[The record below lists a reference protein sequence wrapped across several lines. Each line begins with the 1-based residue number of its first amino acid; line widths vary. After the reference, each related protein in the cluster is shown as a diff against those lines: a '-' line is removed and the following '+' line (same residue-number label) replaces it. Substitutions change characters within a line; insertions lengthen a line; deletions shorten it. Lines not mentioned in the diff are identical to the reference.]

1 MKRLFLILC
10 LMMICNISY
19 ADIASVGYVD
29 SVADTKQDTITDIA
43 TIRSGAGLGATA
55 VQPTS
60 LSSVATSGSYNDLS
74 NKPTLATVATSGSYN
89 DLSNKPTIP
98 SLPTGPSD
106 GIYKM
111 VWNGRFKTFM
121 FQKESDLL
129 SCPDGQYDIGF
140 SQCIDVSQKG
150 TACGNINHIGRSNAA
165 ADYGLT
171 ENDTW
176 GTTLYTGDKV
186 TGIASCNSTPGS
198 TEGETTTEEFSQS
211 SEGQYCWCKMTSPAV
226 SPWVFTSEFSAYS
239 SGSANTNCA
248 NNCANRCGIRVRTT
262 EAFRSSVFSSVG
274 N

>member
-1 MKRLFLILC
+1 MT
-10 LMMICNISY
+10 ICKISY

-29 SVADTKQDTITDIA
+29 SVVATKQDTITDIE
-43 TIRSGAGLGATA
+43 TIRTGAGLGATA

-111 VWNGRFKTFM
+111 VWNGKFKTFM

-140 SQCIDVSQKG
+140 SQCIDVSQNG
-150 TACGNINHIGRSNAA
+150 TSFGSRSHSGKTSGTVDAH
-165 ADYGLT
+165 GLT
-171 ENDTW
+171 ENGTW

-211 SEGQYCWCKMTSPAV
+211 SEGQYCWCKMTSPSA
-226 SPWVFTSEFSAYS
+226 SLWVFAYEFSAYS

-248 NNCANRCGIRVRTT
+248 NNCTYRCGVRVKSTA
-262 EAFRSSVFSSVG
+262 AFRSAVFSSVG
-274 N
+274 Q